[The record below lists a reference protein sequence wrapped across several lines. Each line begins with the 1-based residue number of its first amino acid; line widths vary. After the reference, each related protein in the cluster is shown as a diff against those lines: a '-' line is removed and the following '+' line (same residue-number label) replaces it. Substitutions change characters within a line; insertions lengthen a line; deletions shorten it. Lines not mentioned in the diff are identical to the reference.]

1 MKILNKISP
10 FAHWFLRIALAS
22 VFLYHGL
29 NKFPMLTQLAEMMQM
44 HVIMV
49 LLVAL
54 AEVVGSILILL
65 GGFLY
70 DWMTRIGALMQI
82 PVMLGAIFMVHWG
95 QWSSMSTESH
105 PMGGIEFQVTLLLIQ
120 LYLFIRGNDAKIV
133 KSVTENVV

>member
-1 MKILNKISP
+1 MKVLDAISP
-10 FAHWFLRIALAS
+10 FAHWFLRLALAS

-29 NKFPMLTQLAEMMQM
+29 GKFPMLSQLAEMMQM
-44 HVIMV
+44 PVMMV

-70 DWMTRIGALMQI
+70 GWMTRIGALMQI

-95 QWSSMSTESH
+95 QWSFMSTESH
-105 PMGGIEFQVTLLLIQ
+105 PMGGIEFQMTLLLIQ
-120 LYLFIRGNDAKIV
+120 LYLFIKGNDAKIV
-133 KSVTENVV
+133 RSIQ

>member
-1 MKILNKISP
+1 MKVLDAVSP
-10 FAHWFLRIALAS
+10 FAHWFLRVALAS

-29 NKFPMLTQLAEMMQM
+29 GKFSMLSQLAEMMQM
-44 HVIMV
+44 PVIMIV
-49 LLVAL
+49 LVAL

-95 QWSSMSTESH
+95 QWNFMSTESH

-133 KSVTENVV
+133 RSIQ